1 LRRKSFEVLRYLVER
16 PSRVI
21 SKEELLQSVWA
32 DVVVGEDS
40 LAQCVTE
47 IRRALGPTAR
57 DVLKT
62 VPRRG
67 YLLDV
72 PENTPNAAELTSHP
86 NQTTVLSLPHCP
98 SIAVLPFAN
107 LTGPLQDD
115 YFSDGIAEDIITEL
129 SRFSELFVIARNS
142 SFQYDGRS
150 TDVRQVGRELGVRYV
165 LEGSVRRDDTGVRI
179 TAQLIEAETRKHVWA
194 EHYDHKLEAALAV
207 QDRVARE
214 IVALLA
220 VHVKKAEI
228 ERALTLPPSAWQAYD
243 CYLRAAHCITAYHAS
258 YEKEVLFRGRCLLEQ
273 ALRVDPTY
281 ARALATL
288 SSCYM
293 SQWVHRWDDDC
304 PWSEALDRSYQTARD
319 SVRLAPELPDAHIA
333 LGQALTF
340 LRQHDAAVAAVER
353 ATALNSNLTSF
364 RFSYTYILAGQAARA
379 AELLKIHMRLD
390 PFYEPNAPMALGFA
404 YYMLGRYR
412 EGLPLL
418 QEAVSRAPHMAHGR
432 YVLAMTFAQLD
443 ELDQARAEV
452 ATALRLE
459 PWYRISQSLTARYF
473 KRPEDTEHLVSGLRK
488 AGFPD

>member
-1 LRRKSFEVLRYLVER
+1 LSTPSVRLGALTFDCAGDYLYGPAGPVPLRRKSFQVLRYLVDH
-16 PSRVI
+16 SGRVV
-21 SKEELLQSVWA
+21 SKEEVLEAIWA

-47 IRRALGPTAR
+47 IRRALGPTAK
-57 DVLKT
+57 DILKT

-67 YLLDV
+67 YFLSVDQE
-72 PENTPNAAELTSHP
+72 PTTPAS
-86 NQTTVLSLPHCP
+86 QTIGPALPRCP

-107 LTGPLQDD
+107 LAGPTEDD
-115 YFSDGIAEDIITEL
+115 YFCDGIAEDIITEL
-129 SRFSELFVIARNS
+129 SRFSELMVIARNS

-150 TDVRQVGRELGVRYV
+150 TDVRQIGRELGVRYV
-165 LEGSVRRDDTGVRI
+165 LEGSVRRDEGEVRI
-179 TAQLIEAETRKHVWA
+179 TAQLIEAETRRHVWA
-194 EHYDHKLEAALAV
+194 ERYNHNLEKALTV

-214 IVALLA
+214 VVALLA
-220 VHVKKAEI
+220 VHVKKTEI
-228 ERALTLPPSAWQAYD
+228 ERALTVPPVAWQAYD
-243 CYLRAAHCITAYHAS
+243 YYLRAIHCVTAYHAS
-258 YEKEVLFRGRCLLEQ
+258 YEKKLLFTARSLLKQ
-273 ALRVDPTY
+273 ALDIDPAY

-304 PWSEALDRSYQTARD
+304 PWSEALDRSYETARE

-353 ATALNSNLTSF
+353 AIALNPNLTSF
-364 RFSYTYILAGQAARA
+364 RFAYTYILAGQAARA
-379 AELLKIHMRLD
+379 AELLRTHMRLD

-418 QEAVSRAPHMAHGR
+418 QEAVSGRPIWHMG
-432 YVLAMTFAQLD
+432 
-443 ELDQARAEV
+443 
-452 ATALRLE
+452 ATSWL
-459 PWYRISQSLTARYF
+459 
-473 KRPEDTEHLVSGLRK
+473 
-488 AGFPD
+488 